1 VKHERRNVE
10 KAVDKSLEAIMEA
23 LIKAILEGLPIAIPD
38 VRTNHPINGG
48 GRDEYDYSR
57 LADCYPGTPNDCWWD
72 LGRRRFVES
81 KKADS
86 NSSE

>member
-1 VKHERRNVE
+1 
-10 KAVDKSLEAIMEA
+10 MEA

-57 LADCYPGTPNDCWWD
+57 LADCYPGTPNGC
-72 LGRRRFVES
+72 
-81 KKADS
+81 
-86 NSSE
+86 